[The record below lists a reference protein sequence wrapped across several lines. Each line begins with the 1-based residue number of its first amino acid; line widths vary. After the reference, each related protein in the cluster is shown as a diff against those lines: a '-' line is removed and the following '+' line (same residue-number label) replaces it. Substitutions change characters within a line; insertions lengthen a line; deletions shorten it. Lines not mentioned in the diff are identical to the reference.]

1 MSSKKGGNTYGKSK
15 SFNPLESIK
24 DLSGSI
30 GEDTVSS
37 LRDIG
42 TGVIDQLLGIQSDT
56 KSEEERQ
63 FENLHNTTGQQKE
76 QKKKIQKE
84 ANLFNYQNHHENVIV
99 REQVKQLIEQIR
111 QEVQYI
117 KKADKSLLNEVK
129 DIEKF
134 TLETVS
140 EKPGIYHVK
149 FLEIVLRILR
159 SVRMKVGESRTWLQ
173 AMMSKKK
180 KRGSLFASRSKKQG
194 TAYSMSQE
202 LSNARSVQ

>member
-1 MSSKKGGNTYGKSK
+1 MTSKKGGNTYGKSK

-30 GEDTVSS
+30 GEDTVNS

-42 TGVIDQLLGIQSDT
+42 TGVIDQLLGINAHT
-56 KSEEERQ
+56 ESE
-63 FENLHNTTGQQKE
+63 NTHDASTQTE
-76 QKKKIQKE
+76 QPKDLKKKIQKE
-84 ANLFNYQNHHENVIV
+84 ANLFNYQNHHENVVV

-180 KRGSLFASRSKKQG
+180 KRGSLFAARSKKQG

>member
-1 MSSKKGGNTYGKSK
+1 MAPKKGGNTYGQSK
-15 SFNPLESIK
+15 SINPLESIK

-30 GEDTVSS
+30 GQGTVDS

-42 TGVIDQLLGIQSDT
+42 SGVLDQLLGMQNG
-56 KSEEERQ
+56 SEGESTNQE
-63 FENLHNTTGQQKE
+63 HE
-76 QKKKIQKE
+76 QKPVEQLKEAQKKIQKE

-134 TLETVS
+134 TLETIS

-173 AMMSKKK
+173 AMVSKKK

-202 LSNARSVQ
+202 LSNARSIQ

>member
-1 MSSKKGGNTYGKSK
+1 MTSKKGGNTYGKSK
-15 SFNPLESIK
+15 SLNPLESIK
-24 DLSGSI
+24 DITGSI
-30 GEDTVSS
+30 GEDTVNS

-42 TGVIDQLLGIQSDT
+42 TGVIDQLLGINANSESENKQDT
-56 KSEEERQ
+56 STQTEQ
-63 FENLHNTTGQQKE
+63 PKE
-76 QKKKIQKE
+76 LKKRIQKE
-84 ANLFNYQNHHENVIV
+84 ANLFNYQNHHENVVV

-111 QEVQYI
+111 QEVLYI

-140 EKPGIYHVK
+140 EKSGIYHVK